1 MNLNLFIARRL
12 YRDKGGDVRR
22 VSRPAIL
29 IATAGVAIGLAV
41 MIISVCVVLGF
52 KQDIR
57 SKVIG
62 FGSHI
67 QVLDYGSLSTNMLRP
82 IAVSPS
88 FLEDVRQTPGVR
100 QVQRYSNKNGILKTD
115 EEFKGILLH
124 GVGEDFDSSFVAANL
139 IEGRIPQFSAERA
152 TNEILISSQMARE
165 LHLTTGSRVFAYFF
179 EGSVRARRFTVAG
192 IYRTNLSEFD
202 KVFVFTD
209 LYTCNRL
216 NNWEQEQCSGLE
228 VSVDDF
234 DYVDNVAASLN
245 RTINL
250 KAESQETSC
259 SVLTI
264 RDLYPQIFA
273 WLDLLDM
280 NVWVILILMV
290 AVAGFTMISGLL
302 IIILERT
309 NFIGVMK
316 ALGATNR
323 SMRRIFLYFA
333 VFVLGKGLLWGNLL
347 GIGLV
352 ALQHFTGIFRLDA
365 ETYYVDTVPVLFNPW
380 LVLAINAATLL
391 ISVCVLIV
399 PSFLISNIHPA
410 KSIRFE

>member
-1 MNLNLFIARRL
+1 MNFNLFIARRL
-12 YRDKGGDVRR
+12 FRDKGSVRK
-22 VSRPAIL
+22 VSRPAIV

-52 KQDIR
+52 KQEIR

-67 QVLDYGSLSTNMLRP
+67 QILSYESLTTNRLCP
-82 IAVSPS
+82 LAVSPD
-88 FLEDVRQTPGVR
+88 FIKEVENTPGVSH
-100 QVQRYSNKNGILKTD
+100 VQRYSNKNGILKTD
-115 EEFKGILLH
+115 EDFKGILLH
-124 GVGEDFDSSFVAANL
+124 GVGEDFDTAFVAAN
-139 IEGRIPQFSAERA
+139 IVEGEIPKFSDSHA
-152 TNEILISSQMARE
+152 TNEILVSAQIARE
-165 LHLTTGSRVFAYFF
+165 LHLTAGSKVFAYFF
-179 EGSVRARRFTVAG
+179 EGTVRVRRFTVAG
-192 IYRTNLSEFD
+192 IYRTNLTEFD
-202 KVFVFTD
+202 KALVYAD

-216 NNWEQEQCSGLE
+216 NNWEPAQYSGLE
-228 VSVDDF
+228 IAVDDF
-234 DYVDNVAASLN
+234 GHVDDVAA
-245 RTINL
+245 NL
-250 KAESQETSC
+250 IGKVARRADAQEMSC
-259 SVLTI
+259 SVMTI

-309 NFIGVMK
+309 NFIGIMK

-323 SMRRIFLYFA
+323 NMRHIFLYFA
-333 VFVLGKGLLWGNLL
+333 TFVIGKGLLWGNVI

-352 ALQHFTGIFRLDA
+352 AMQHYSGLFRLDA
-365 ETYYVDTVPVLFNPW
+365 STYYVDVVPVQFNLW
-380 LVLAINAATLL
+380 LILAINAATLL
-391 ISVCVLIV
+391 ISVSVLIV

>member
-1 MNLNLFIARRL
+1 MPMNLNLFIARRL
-12 YRDKGGDVRR
+12 FRDREGARK
-22 VSRPAIL
+22 VSRPAIA

-41 MIISVCVVLGF
+41 MIVSLCVVLGF
-52 KQDIR
+52 KQEIR

-67 QVLDYGSLSTNMLRP
+67 QILNYESLTTNLLHP
-82 IAVSPS
+82 VELPPS
-88 FLEDVRQTPGVR
+88 LIERIERTPGVAH
-100 QVQRYSNKNGILKTD
+100 VQRYCNKNGILKTD
-115 EEFKGILLH
+115 EDFKGILLH
-124 GVGEDFDSSFVAANL
+124 GVGPEFDTSFVAANL
-139 IEGRIPQFSAERA
+139 LEGRIPRFSDEES
-152 TNEILISSQMARE
+152 TNEILISAQIARE
-165 LHLTTGSRVFAYFF
+165 LRLTVGSRVFAYFF

-192 IYRTNLSEFD
+192 IYQTNLTEFD
-202 KVFVFTD
+202 KTLVFTD
-209 LYTCNRL
+209 LYTCSRL
-216 NNWEQEQCSGLE
+216 NNWQPNQYSGLE
-228 VSVDDF
+228 ITVNRFEEADR
-234 DYVDNVAASLN
+234 VAAALAGVAQRGDTPEKSYS
-245 RTINL
+245 T
-250 KAESQETSC
+250 
-259 SVLTI
+259 LTI
-264 RDLYPQIFA
+264 CDLYPQIFA

-323 SMRRIFLYFA
+323 SMRHIFLYFSA
-333 VFVLGKGLLWGNLL
+333 FVIGKGLIWGNVL

-352 ALQHFTGIFRLDA
+352 ALQRAFGLFRLDA
-365 ETYYVDTVPVLFNPW
+365 ETYYVEVVPVLFNPW
-380 LVLAINAATLL
+380 LIVAVNAATLL
-391 ISVCVLIV
+391 ICVGVLIV

>member
-1 MNLNLFIARRL
+1 MNFNLFVARRL
-12 YRDKGGDVRR
+12 FRDKGEVKK

-52 KQDIR
+52 KQEIR

-67 QVLDYGSLSTNMLRP
+67 QVFNYELPSSDASRP
-82 IAVSPS
+82 IALPS
-88 FLEDVRQTPGVR
+88 VLVEEIEKTEGVTH
-100 QVQRYSNKNGILKTD
+100 VQRYCNKNGILKTD
-115 EEFKGILLH
+115 EDFKGILLH
-124 GVGEDFDSSFVAANL
+124 GVGADFDTSFVAKNL
-139 IEGRIPQFSAERA
+139 VEGRIPHFSDEKS
-152 TNEILISSQMARE
+152 TNEILISRQIARE
-165 LHLTTGSRVFAYFF
+165 LNLTVGSRVFAYFF
-179 EGSVRARRFTVAG
+179 EGAVRARRFTVAG
-192 IYRTNLSEFD
+192 IYQTNLTEFD
-202 KVFVFTD
+202 KALVYTD

-216 NNWEQEQCSGLE
+216 NNWEAGQYDGLE
-228 VSVDDF
+228 ISVDDF
-234 DYVDNVAASLN
+234 EKVDRVADALIGKMN
-245 RTINL
+245 RKTEL
-250 KAESQETSC
+250 PEVSC
-259 SVLTI
+259 SVMTI
-264 RDLYPQIFA
+264 RELYPQIFA

-280 NVWVILILMV
+280 NVWVILILMI

-323 SMRRIFLYFA
+323 SMRHIFLYFA
-333 VFVLGKGLLWGNLL
+333 TFVIGRGLFYGNIL

-352 ALQHFTGIFRLDA
+352 ALQYYCGIFHLDA
-365 ETYYVDTVPVLFNPW
+365 STYYVDVVSVLFEPW

-399 PSFLISNIHPA
+399 PSFLVSNIHPA

>member
-1 MNLNLFIARRL
+1 MNFNLFIARRL
-12 YRDKGGDVRR
+12 FRDNGDVKK

-52 KQDIR
+52 KQEIR

-67 QVLDYGSLSTNMLRP
+67 QIVNYESLTTNLLCP
-82 IAVSPS
+82 LSISPD
-88 FLEDVRQTPGVR
+88 FIKNVATTPGVSH
-100 QVQRYSNKNGILKTD
+100 VQRYCNKNGILKTD

-124 GVGEDFDSSFVAANL
+124 GVGEDFDTAFVAANL
-139 IEGRIPQFSAERA
+139 VEGKIPNFSDGHA
-152 TNEILISSQMARE
+152 TNEILISGQIARE
-165 LHLTTGSRVFAYFF
+165 LHLTVGSRVFAYFF
-179 EGSVRARRFTVAG
+179 ENTVRARRFTVAG
-192 IYRTNLSEFD
+192 IYQTNLTEFD
-202 KVFVFTD
+202 KALVYTD

-216 NNWEQEQCSGLE
+216 NNWEPEQYSGLE
-228 VSVDDF
+228 ITVNNF
-234 DYVDNVAASLN
+234 EEVDNVAASLIGKVN
-245 RTINL
+245 RREDTQ
-250 KAESQETSC
+250 AMSC
-259 SVLTI
+259 SVMTI

-309 NFIGVMK
+309 NFIGIMK

-323 SMRRIFLYFA
+323 SMRHIFLYFA
-333 VFVLGKGLLWGNLL
+333 TFVIGKGLLWGNAL

-352 ALQHFTGIFRLDA
+352 ALQHYTGLFRLDA
-365 ETYYVDTVPVLFNPW
+365 ETYYVDVVPVQFNLW
-380 LVLAINAATLL
+380 LILAINAATLL
-391 ISVCVLIV
+391 ISVGVLIV

>member
-1 MNLNLFIARRL
+1 MNFNLFVARRL
-12 YRDKGGDVRR
+12 FRDKGEVKK

-52 KQDIR
+52 KQEIR

-67 QVLDYGSLSTNMLRP
+67 QVFNYELPSSDASRP
-82 IAVSPS
+82 IALP
-88 FLEDVRQTPGVR
+88 FALMEEFEKTEGVTH
-100 QVQRYSNKNGILKTD
+100 VQRYCNKNGILKTD
-115 EEFKGILLH
+115 EDFKGILLH
-124 GVGEDFDSSFVAANL
+124 GVGPDFDTSFVARNL
-139 IEGRIPQFSAERA
+139 VEGRIPRFSDEKS
-152 TNEILISSQMARE
+152 TNEILISKQIARE
-165 LHLTTGSRVFAYFF
+165 LNLTVGSRVFAYFF
-179 EGSVRARRFTVAG
+179 EGTVRARRFTVAG
-192 IYRTNLSEFD
+192 IYQTNLTEFD
-202 KVFVFTD
+202 KVLVYTD

-216 NNWEQEQCSGLE
+216 NNWEVGLYDGLE
-228 VSVDDF
+228 ISVDDF
-234 DYVDNVAASLN
+234 EKVDRVADALIGKMN
-245 RTINL
+245 R
-250 KAESQETSC
+250 KAELPDVSC
-259 SVLTI
+259 SVMTI
-264 RDLYPQIFA
+264 RELYPQIFA

-280 NVWVILILMV
+280 NVWVILILMI

-323 SMRRIFLYFA
+323 SMRHIFLYFA
-333 VFVLGKGLLWGNLL
+333 TFVIGRGLLYGNVL

-352 ALQHFTGIFRLDA
+352 SLQYYCGIFHLDA
-365 ETYYVDTVPVLFNPW
+365 STYYVDVVPVLFEPW

-391 ISVCVLIV
+391 ISVCVLII
-399 PSFLISNIHPA
+399 PSFLVSNIHPA